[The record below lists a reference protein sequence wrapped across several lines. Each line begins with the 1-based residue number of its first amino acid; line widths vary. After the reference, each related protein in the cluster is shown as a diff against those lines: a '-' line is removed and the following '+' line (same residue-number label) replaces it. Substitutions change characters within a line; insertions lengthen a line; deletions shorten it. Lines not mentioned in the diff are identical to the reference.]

1 MPVPPLIVDGTV
13 LANFSSMPLTVEDI
27 LTNSERDVFEPPG
40 LSPGDFNYKI
50 KDIFPT
56 DGLIILYEGEIL
68 TYVAVAPDQS

>member
-27 LTNSERDVFEPPG
+27 LTNSERDVFIPG
-40 LSPGDFNYKI
+40 LLPNGFNYKI